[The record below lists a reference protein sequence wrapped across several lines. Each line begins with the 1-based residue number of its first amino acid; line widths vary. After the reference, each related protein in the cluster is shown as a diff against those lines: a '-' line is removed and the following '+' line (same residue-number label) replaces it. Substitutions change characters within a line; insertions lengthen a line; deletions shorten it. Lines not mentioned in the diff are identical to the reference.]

1 MACYNEQ
8 EKKRSC
14 TTTKDRKQGQSMRKV
29 VKTIHGKLNCKYT
42 SWSGGVAC
50 EIDAPAPS

>member
-8 EKKRSC
+8 EKNNY
-14 TTTKDRKQGQSMRKV
+14 TTTKDRKQGQSMQKV
-29 VKTIHGKLNCKYT
+29 VTTIHGKLNGKYT